1 MRGAVNFSFT
11 VGGSKNAVTKMISA
25 QGYAPLDDE
34 VYNAAAD
41 AETALGAFASALV
54 AIEAE
59 LDPHKALEYVRQ
71 CSARAERARQACRDF
86 QVELQGAT
94 LPSAEF
100 TRMAQEY
107 DSMARRLQRHNGTLE
122 FIRKTRQREALLASG
137 QKDGDKATPAQL
149 IALGMQIQAESQLAV
164 ARMTQAIEASKYV
177 GAQTLA
183 TMEQQHGQLS
193 RIRGSVDAQNVQFA
207 HVERELRVLAQ
218 GVLSDSVTQ
227 VLLVVIVAC
236 IFFIITW
243 RFSQSSDDV
252 ARRRGF
258 EQGWRTVVLPALS
271 LEFE

>member
-1 MRGAVNFSFT
+1 
-11 VGGSKNAVTKMISA
+11 MISA
-25 QGYAPLDDE
+25 HGYAPLDDE
-34 VYNAAAD
+34 LYNAAAD
-41 AETALGAFASALV
+41 AETALGAFATALI

-59 LDPHKALEYVRQ
+59 LEPHKALEYVRQ
-71 CSARAERARQACRDF
+71 CSIHAERTRQACRDF

-94 LPSAEF
+94 LPSAEIA
-100 TRMAQEY
+100 RMTQEY

-122 FIRKTRQREALLASG
+122 FLRKTRQREALMC

-164 ARMTQAIEASKYV
+164 ARMTQSIEASKYV

-183 TMEQQHGQLS
+183 TMEQQHGQLH

-227 VLLVVIVAC
+227 MLLVVIVAC

-243 RFSQSSDDV
+243 QFSQSSDDV

>member
-1 MRGAVNFSFT
+1 
-11 VGGSKNAVTKMISA
+11 MISA
-25 QGYAPLDDE
+25 HGYAPLDDE
-34 VYNAAAD
+34 LYNAAAD
-41 AETALGAFASALV
+41 AETALGAFATALV

-59 LDPHKALEYVRQ
+59 LEPHKALEYVRQ
-71 CSARAERARQACRDF
+71 CSTHSERTRQACRDF

-94 LPSAEF
+94 LPSAEIA
-100 TRMAQEY
+100 RMTQEY
-107 DSMARRLQRHNGTLE
+107 DSMARRLQRHNSTLE
-122 FIRKTRQREALLASG
+122 FLRKTRQREALLAAG

-164 ARMTQAIEASKYV
+164 ARMTQSIEASKYV

-183 TMEQQHGQLS
+183 TMEQQHGQLH

-227 VLLVVIVAC
+227 MLLVVIVAC

-243 RFSQSSDDV
+243 QFSQSSDDV

-258 EQGWRTVVLPALS
+258 EQGWRTVVLSALS